1 MKYFLLNFLL
11 ASAILAQNAVMVRN
25 DGTLYGPGTNIFTA
39 PFNFNILT
47 NALGD
52 AGFIG
57 EPGPAGPAGETGPA
71 GPAGAV
77 GPTGATGSTGPTGPA
92 GATGPAGPTGPSGT
106 NAIAPSGTGVVT
118 VVSGVVAD
126 PARTINDILDDDPA
140 AARTALSLGNSATR
154 NVGTTLGTVAAGDDP
169 RINSNLIG
177 FGTIGYISK
186 YSATNTISNSTLTES
201 GTNVTATGNFIVNN
215 AFTLGASS
223 DAILRR
229 DAAGTISQRNAAN
242 AQESRVYG
250 TYTDASNGRWL
261 RLDTTTGGANV
272 IAAEG
277 NGTGVAANTL
287 QLSVNTLAAADIAAD
302 GDITAN
308 YDLNAASGNVLTR
321 IRTQAGT
328 APAIMLTPAA
338 TSRVDATLVRW
349 APGPGD
355 FSIATRVEV
364 PVASSA
370 SFQSL
375 FGLYEDANNRM
386 LLQLPGSDTIRFDAY
401 KGGVAVTQNVIVGF
415 SARYAGQVV
424 DIVLTRVGTTIT
436 AFINGVQVMSGANA
450 SADFSYT
457 AAAKFVSG
465 NRETAASSPYL
476 SRIYNTQ
483 LYTRALSAADCAD
496 LAQKGV
502 NPADQWASGSALYTS
517 DFSAGVNGWVASGG
531 TATGN
536 IDGIGGQD
544 NNLRYAVGSGAVSGS
559 GMSISSPALTLGKRF
574 KVTLDYYLPS
584 SNTQITSVRVLLGT
598 TAISGNFTTT
608 DAWTTISFEGVCG
621 GDTALRFFNSF
632 VGTGNGTDVYYCRNV
647 VTTPIGCALAW
658 DFVGPGPTFADASSN
673 AYLGLGVGVSQ
684 TLPSSGGT
692 YSYEARFLAS
702 AISASAGTTK
712 LIDLPANAGVMNV
725 EVLRNSAM
733 DAAVTLDVGTSG
745 TAAKYASAMAM
756 DATGLLFADSLSKGS
771 ESATAITPLYI
782 KKSGATTVGDITVR
796 ITIQARN

>member
-277 NGTGVAANTL
+277 NGTGVAGNTL
-287 QLSVNTLAAADIAAD
+287 QLSVNSLAAADIAAD
-302 GDITAN
+302 GDATFN
-308 YDLNAASGNVLTR
+308 YDLNAASGSVLTR

-328 APAIMLTPAA
+328 APAMLPSSTAG
-338 TSRVDATLVRW
+338 SRVEAVLARTTI
-349 APGPGD
+349 GTGD
-355 FSIATRVEV
+355 FSIALRIEV
-364 PVASSA
+364 PTANPSAQQYFFDLKDGANERLYGYFTTSGSLALVCVNGGVSTAPSATTVAAVSRYGGQVIDYVVTRTGTTVSVYVNGALSGSVSDSSA
-370 SFQSL
+370 DATYTSAASF
-375 FGLYEDANNRM
+375 A
-386 LLQLPGSDTIRFDAY
+386 
-401 KGGVAVTQNVIVGF
+401 
-415 SARYAGQVV
+415 AG
-424 DIVLTRVGTTIT
+424 
-436 AFINGVQVMSGANA
+436 GANTLA
-450 SADFSYT
+450 
-457 AAAKFVSG
+457 
-465 NRETAASSPYL
+465 PYQ
-476 SRIYNTQ
+476 SRVYNSQ
-483 LYTRALSAADCAD
+483 LYLRALSAADCAD

-658 DFVGPGPTFADASSN
+658 DFVGPGPTFADDSSN